1 MIKVTDVPGGV
12 DLNISIDISED
23 NEILILNF
31 ETEDRCIKVG
41 FSIQEAQLLSIMLGE
56 SVTSMLL
63 NKMQLFPH
71 PSENIH

>member
-1 MIKVTDVPGGV
+1 MLIADETGGTNI
-12 DLNISIDISED
+12 NISIDISEN

-31 ETEDRCIKVG
+31 KTEDRCIKVG
-41 FSIQEAQLLSIMLGE
+41 FNIQEAQLLSIMLGE